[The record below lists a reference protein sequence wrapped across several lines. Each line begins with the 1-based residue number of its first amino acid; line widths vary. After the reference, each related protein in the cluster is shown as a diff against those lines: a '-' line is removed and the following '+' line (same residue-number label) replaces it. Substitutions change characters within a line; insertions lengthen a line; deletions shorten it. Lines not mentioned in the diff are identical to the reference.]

1 MSGEFEESEGKVMK
15 IQMPEKVS
23 YIIEKLTAEGH
34 GAYAVGGCIRDSIL
48 GREPNDWDITTSAL
62 PEQVK
67 AIFRKTIDTGIQH
80 GTVTVMVDHEGFEV
94 TTYRIDGEYED
105 MRHPK
110 EVSFTDNLVEDLK
123 RRDFTINAMAYN
135 DANGL
140 VDAFGG
146 QHDLENGVIRCVGV
160 AKERFEEDALRVLR
174 GVRFAAQLGFSIEE
188 ETCQAMTELAE
199 NLEAISAERIQVELV
214 KLLTSKHPEMIRT
227 AWELGIT
234 KVILPEFDAMMKTE
248 QHNPH
253 HMYSVGEHTIHAL
266 THVEADKS
274 LRLAVLLH
282 DIGKPA
288 TETIDEEGISH
299 FYEHGE
305 LGEKMVHTILRR
317 LKFDNDT
324 LYKVKRLVKWHDYR
338 FSPKISGI
346 RRAIH
351 KIGEDIF
358 LDLLAV
364 MRADVMAQSSY
375 LQKEKLEE
383 LERIAQV
390 YREIKEREECL
401 SLKDLAVNGGD
412 LMQAGVPKGKEIGR
426 ILGVLLEM
434 VLEEPELNEKELLLK
449 KVAELC

>member
-1 MSGEFEESEGKVMK
+1 MK

-23 YIIEKLTAEGH
+23 YIIGKLTARGF

-67 AIFRKTIDTGIQH
+67 AIFPKTIDTGIQH

-110 EVSFTDNLVEDLK
+110 EVSFTDNLIEDLK

-135 DANGL
+135 DENGL

-146 QHDLENGVIRCVGV
+146 QEDLDNGVIRCVGV
-160 AKERFEEDALRVLR
+160 ARERFEEDALRVLR
-174 GVRFAAQLGFSIEE
+174 GVRFAAQLGFVIEE
-188 ETCQAMTELAE
+188 ETCKAMTELAG
-199 NLEAISAERIQVELV
+199 NLAAISAERIQVELV
-214 KLLTSKHPEMIRT
+214 KLLTSNHPEMIGN

-234 KVILPEFDAMMKTE
+234 KVIFPEFDAMMATE

-253 HMYSVGEHTIHAL
+253 HMYSVGEHTLHAL
-266 THVEADKS
+266 THVEDNKV

-282 DIGKPA
+282 DIGKPQCV
-288 TETIDEEGISH
+288 TTDEKGISH
-299 FYEHGE
+299 FYKHAQV
-305 LGEKMVHTILRR
+305 GEKMVHAILRR

-338 FSPKISGI
+338 FSPKVSGI

-358 LDLLAV
+358 WALLKV
-364 MRADVMAQSSY
+364 MRADVLAQSSY

-383 LERIAQV
+383 LKRIAKV
-390 YREIKEREECL
+390 YEEIKERKECL
-401 SLKDLAVNGGD
+401 SLKELAVNGGD
-412 LMQAGVPKGKEIGR
+412 LMAAGVPKGKEIGR
-426 ILGVLLEM
+426 ILDALLEM
-434 VLEEPELNEKELLLK
+434 VLEEPELNEKEILLG
-449 KVAELC
+449 KVAELMEL

>member
-1 MSGEFEESEGKVMK
+1 MK
-15 IQMPEKVS
+15 IQMPNKVS
-23 YIIEKLTAEGH
+23 YIIEKLTNHGY

-67 AIFRKTIDTGIQH
+67 AIFPKTIDTGIQH

-135 DANGL
+135 DENGL

-146 QHDLENGVIRCVGV
+146 REDLKNGVIRCVGV

-174 GVRFAAQLGFSIEE
+174 GVRFAAQLGFTIEE
-188 ETCQAMTELAE
+188 ETCKAMTELAG
-199 NLEAISAERIQVELV
+199 NLAAISAERIQVELV

-234 KVILPEFDAMMKTE
+234 KVILPEFDAMMKTQ

-253 HMYSVGEHTIHAL
+253 HMYSVGEHTLQAL
-266 THVEADKS
+266 YHVESDKS

-282 DIGKPA
+282 DVGKPE
-288 TETIDEEGISH
+288 TENIDEEGISH
-299 FYEHGE
+299 FYEHAAVGE
-305 LGEKMVHTILRR
+305 QMVHKILRR

-338 FSPKISGI
+338 FSPKNSGI
-346 RRAIH
+346 RKAIH

-358 LDLLAV
+358 TDLLLV
-364 MRADVMAQSSY
+364 MRADVLAQSNY

-383 LERIAQV
+383 LDRITKV
-390 YREIKEREECL
+390 YQEIKEREECL

-412 LMQAGVPKGKEIGR
+412 LIEAGVPKGKEIGR
-426 ILGVLLEM
+426 ILNALLEM
-434 VLEEPELNEKELLLK
+434 VLEEPELNKKEILLGKVEKLR
-449 KVAELC
+449 